1 MDKVSFPSIQ
11 QRIRYIE
18 NVEQW
23 ITDIQ
28 NATIASDLKKVKALK
43 KKVAKLTVVGP
54 HRLLLCRS
62 LYHRGWQAFES
73 GHLRV
78 AEQLFY
84 WLEQLDRTNW
94 HAHLAGATLRQLSL
108 GQTEASRQFRIF
120 VKANPVFRCQESQ
133 SQDVVKLGIFATT
146 GKHDINFV
154 SGGYNIPEGL
164 TETQH
169 LTLSPDYSV
178 STLFIDGIS
187 GKDIKPFDCL
197 INAISDSDLYSDRLR
212 QLRDLLNS
220 SNLPIINDP
229 AHSILTTRD
238 YICANRGQSDGLIIP
253 KTVKVKLSAKNN
265 GILPHEI
272 NTNDLRYPLL
282 LRPAGTQNGQDF
294 ILLNNHGDASGYD
307 ANDGDYYLTE
317 YYDFKSRDGF
327 YRKYRCWS
335 IGDEVIP
342 NHLHI
347 SDQWNVHSPCRLE
360 IMMHNPWM
368 LEEERAFLNSDNER
382 IADGVR
388 KIKEIIKLDYFGVD
402 FGLTEGGDMILFEAN
417 ATMQSSF
424 RPDSIKLF
432 PHLGDAIIRHR
443 QSFRR
448 LIAQK
453 ISSAQ
458 T

>member
-1 MDKVSFPSIQ
+1 MQ
-11 QRIRYIE
+11 QRIQYIE
-18 NVEQW
+18 KIEEW
-23 ITDIQ
+23 ITTVE
-28 NATIASDLKKVKALK
+28 NATIASDLKKVMALK
-43 KKVAKLTVVGP
+43 KKVAKLTLGP

-62 LYHRGWQAFES
+62 LYHRGWHAFES

-78 AEQLFY
+78 AEQLFD

-108 GQTEASRQFRIF
+108 GQTEASRQFRVF

-133 SQDVVKLGIFATT
+133 SKDGVKIGIFATT
-146 GKHDINFV
+146 GKDDVNFI
-154 SGGYNIPEGL
+154 SGGYNIQEGL

-178 STLFIDGIS
+178 STLFVDGIS
-187 GKDIKPFDCL
+187 GKHIKPFDCL
-197 INAISDSDLYSDRLR
+197 INAISDSDLYSDYLL
-212 QLRDLLNS
+212 QLRDLLDS
-220 SNLPIINDP
+220 SNIPIINDP

-238 YICANRGQSDGLIIP
+238 YIHANCSQSDGLIIP
-253 KTVKVKLSAKNN
+253 RTVKLKLSTKDS
-265 GILPHEI
+265 GLLLHEI
-272 NTNDLRYPLL
+272 TKNDLRYPVL
-282 LRPAGTQNGQDF
+282 LRPAGTQNGHDF
-294 ILLNNHGDASGYD
+294 MLLNNSGDASNYD
-307 ANDGDYYLTE
+307 VSDGDYYLAE

-347 SDQWNVHSPCRLE
+347 SNQWNVHSPCRFE
-360 IMMHNPWM
+360 IMIHNPWM
-368 LEEERAFLNSDNER
+368 LEEEMAFLNSDNER
-382 IADGVR
+382 IANMVR
-388 KIKEIIKLDYFGVD
+388 KIKEIIKLDYFGID

-417 ATMQSSF
+417 ATMMSSF
-424 RPDSIKLF
+424 QPESIKLF
-432 PHLGDAIIRHR
+432 PHLGGTIIMHR
-443 QSFRR
+443 KSFHR

-453 ISSAQ
+453 ISGAG